1 MHARDELL
9 ALGRRYDVLVLFQVT
24 SSLRT
29 ADDVDAALE
38 MFVRKG
44 RASLVTVTPV
54 TEHPIHMCTI
64 DDDGVRHAL
73 LPGVNGTVRRQD
85 MPPVYRVNG
94 AIYIND
100 ANEIT
105 LDTSFNDNEVGFVM
119 SAGHSVDVDDLEDF
133 ARAERML
140 EAR

>member
-9 ALGRRYDVLVLFQVT
+9 ALGRRYDVLVLLQVT

-85 MPPVYRVNG
+85 MPPVYRVNDS
-94 AIYIND
+94 ICIND
-100 ANEIT
+100 ADEIT
-105 LDTSFNDNEVGFVM
+105 LDTSFNDNEVGFIM
-119 SAGHSVDVDDLEDF
+119 SAGRSVDVDDLEDF